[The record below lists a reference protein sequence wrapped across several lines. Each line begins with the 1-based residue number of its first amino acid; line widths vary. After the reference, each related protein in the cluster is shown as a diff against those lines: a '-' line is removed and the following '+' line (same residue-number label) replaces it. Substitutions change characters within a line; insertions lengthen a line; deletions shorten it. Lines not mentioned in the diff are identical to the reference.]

1 MKKDDIIQSA
11 KELFTTYGYKKV
23 SMDEIALNAG
33 VTKKTIYSYFKD
45 KNDLFNYFVLEELKN
60 MKNIIEKNDKLD
72 KPYFKKIHQTIYE
85 LIKYKKENQFLG
97 RISKDAEVLN
107 NMQAK
112 ESIKMFDDAIIKY
125 IKEKIEIAIEQKII
139 KTCDSD
145 IAAFVI
151 YKVYVAL
158 MYDWSSENKEL
169 DEKEFSDNITK
180 ILKDGIFIKQS
191 QAS

>member
-11 KELFTTYGYKKV
+11 KKLFTTYGYKKV

-112 ESIKMFDDAIIKY
+112 ESIKMFDDAIIIHSY
-125 IKEKIEIAIEQKII
+125 R
-139 KTCDSD
+139 
-145 IAAFVI
+145 
-151 YKVYVAL
+151 
-158 MYDWSSENKEL
+158 
-169 DEKEFSDNITK
+169 
-180 ILKDGIFIKQS
+180 
-191 QAS
+191 

>member
-1 MKKDDIIQSA
+1 MKKDDIIESA
-11 KELFTTYGYKKV
+11 KELFTAYGYKKV

-33 VTKKTIYSYFKD
+33 VTKKTIYAYFKD
-45 KNDLFNYFVLEELKN
+45 KDDLFKYFVSQEIKN

-85 LIKYKKENQFLG
+85 LIKYRKENPFLG
-97 RISKDAEVLN
+97 RILKDAEFLN
-107 NMQAK
+107 NTQAK

-125 IKEKIEIAIEQKII
+125 IKEKIEIAIKQKKI
-139 KTCDSD
+139 KSCDSD

-151 YKVYVAL
+151 YKVYIAL
-158 MYDWSSENKEL
+158 MYDWSNENKEL

-180 ILKDGIFIKQS
+180 ILKDGIFYREEDE
-191 QAS
+191 

>member
-11 KELFTTYGYKKV
+11 KKLFTTYGYKKV

-125 IKEKIEIAIEQKII
+125 IKEKIEIAIEQKKI

-151 YKVYVAL
+151 YKVYAAL